1 MPKSNFEVKTK
12 NNSVYLTA
20 NILASIKTA
29 SLLIFLLF
37 CLSGCF
43 EKRELEDLAYVIA
56 IGIDTGETQ
65 KYNITYQVAVPIKI
79 AGEGSD
85 NAGKDSTTLVTSEA
99 DSLYNSI
106 SKVNSL
112 ISKELTLSH
121 NKIIVCSE
129 ELAQKGLDEILN
141 SLITSREIRPK
152 TSIII
157 HKGKSKEFLENL
169 EPILEKNPAR
179 YYDLLLSSS
188 EYTGYAVDNSLFSF
202 YLSTQD
208 DFSNAFTMITETPN
222 ESKSPQNDEQN
233 ASSENQSSQ
242 NDEQNAS
249 NENQSSQNDEQN
261 TSNENQSSQNDE
273 QNASSENQSSQN
285 DEQNASSEDIPKTA
299 DPVGIAVFKNDSLV
313 GEIRGEQIISHLIM
327 QGKLRKVNINI
338 EDIEDKAK
346 ITSIK
351 LSQTESPN
359 INITLNNIKPEISI
373 DIPLQAELMSSGSP
387 IDYTK
392 KENRQ
397 KLGKAIE
404 DKVKKDTLEYLQTIA
419 KEYQSD
425 IIGLGKHIRPTIATL
440 EELNKIDW
448 EKLFPQSGFKV
459 SVRVHLDTTQMIT
472 NEFDLKSK

>member
-12 NNSVYLTA
+12 NNSAYLTA
-20 NILASIKTA
+20 NIFASIKTA

-188 EYTGYAVDNSLFSF
+188 EYTGYVVDNSLFSF

-242 NDEQNAS
+242 NDEQNAP
-249 NENQSSQNDEQN
+249 NENDSSP
-261 TSNENQSSQNDE
+261 T
-273 QNASSENQSSQN
+273 
-285 DEQNASSEDIPKTA
+285 
-299 DPVGIAVFKNDSLV
+299 
-313 GEIRGEQIISHLIM
+313 
-327 QGKLRKVNINI
+327 
-338 EDIEDKAK
+338 DK
-346 ITSIK
+346 
-351 LSQTESPN
+351 
-359 INITLNNIKPEISI
+359 
-373 DIPLQAELMSSGSP
+373 
-387 IDYTK
+387 
-392 KENRQ
+392 
-397 KLGKAIE
+397 
-404 DKVKKDTLEYLQTIA
+404 
-419 KEYQSD
+419 
-425 IIGLGKHIRPTIATL
+425 
-440 EELNKIDW
+440 
-448 EKLFPQSGFKV
+448 
-459 SVRVHLDTTQMIT
+459 
-472 NEFDLKSK
+472 

>member
-12 NNSVYLTA
+12 NNSAYLTA
-20 NILASIKTA
+20 NIFASIKTA

-273 QNASSENQSSQN
+273 QNASSE
-285 DEQNASSEDIPKTA
+285 DIPKTA

-359 INITLNNIKPEISI
+359 INITLNNMKPEISI

-392 KENRQ
+392 KENRK